1 MKSCFVL
8 QKPPFN
14 AVLLNSLEHHNTV
27 SASAQPARA
36 RSFRHPLRHDHI
48 ERVGADSA
56 ARQHLDLRL
65 AEADGA
71 PEILKDQPSVLGV
84 PEGAPQ
90 GDRLGREAA
99 VGEGEDAQ
107 TAAPENTGNTGEDT
121 ARTAPVLARHGD
133 QATPYNAHW

>member
-1 MKSCFVL
+1 MPSDGGTPAPGSAYTGREALISLMKSCFVL

-65 AEADGA
+65 RSEERRVGK
-71 PEILKDQPSVLGV
+71 ECVSTC
-84 PEGAPQ
+84 
-90 GDRLGREAA
+90 RLRWS
-99 VGEGEDAQ
+99 
-107 TAAPENTGNTGEDT
+107 PC
-121 ARTAPVLARHGD
+121 H
-133 QATPYNAHW
+133 